1 MKLKIRLS
9 NNKIIAGALMS
20 IALINSGCNDFL
32 NKVQPQGQ
40 ESSITFMQT
49 QDNVELAIVGLYN
62 MLTFSRGSGPDGDW
76 VDNHFDC
83 YFGSMMSDD
92 SEKGS
97 QPADNPN
104 GLTQLTMFQL
114 TPSLALNNY
123 FYIHGFW
130 GVSRANFILDNIAN
144 ANFPANIKRAN
155 IPRAAPLE
163 ARPKS
168 LDPYSSRLG
177 SNSSA
182 SFNSSMMNCI
192 VSE

>member
-144 ANFPANIKRAN
+144 ANFPANVF
-155 IPRAAPLE
+155 L
-163 ARPKS
+163 S
-168 LDPYSSRLG
+168 
-177 SNSSA
+177 
-182 SFNSSMMNCI
+182 
-192 VSE
+192 